1 MGASG
6 SAGERSGIRTGGT
19 SVDFCVPPDWT
30 GVQVDNSMALVL
42 GLGYTIAAIC
52 IFSLQV
58 GALLVGGA
66 ATGLRGSAAGMLYSP
81 ALTLL
86 ARCHRNA
93 LQNGYINLFQ

>member
-58 GALLVGGA
+58 GALLVGGEGGRRRAGEGGRQA
-66 ATGLRGSAAGMLYSP
+66 A
-81 ALTLL
+81 
-86 ARCHRNA
+86 
-93 LQNGYINLFQ
+93 